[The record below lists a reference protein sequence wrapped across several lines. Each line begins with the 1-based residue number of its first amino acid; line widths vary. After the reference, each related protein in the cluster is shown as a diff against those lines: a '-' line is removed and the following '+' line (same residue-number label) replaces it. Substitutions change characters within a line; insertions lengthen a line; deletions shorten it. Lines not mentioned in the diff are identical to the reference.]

1 MPRGIH
7 DKFVAVL
14 FAWTCGFARIYSFYP
29 HTMKVTLLQ
38 QGGQTIEWPSLGQL
52 LCAMFKSVLLCAVC
66 SSTFNVQALTYS
78 AHTRAHAKH
87 GAL

>member
-14 FAWTCGFARIYSFYP
+14 FAWTCGFARIYSSYP

-38 QGGQTIEWPSLGQL
+38 QGGPSNRVIESWPIVVCNVQV
-52 LCAMFKSVLLCAVC
+52 CIVVC
-66 SSTFNVQALTYS
+66 SL
-78 AHTRAHAKH
+78 
-87 GAL
+87 